1 MKSGQSL
8 RASGIGRGR
17 CGFLLLGTLAG
28 LALPAVATEV
38 GLAGVLGSKALLVI
52 DGGQPRTLA
61 VGQAYNGV
69 KLLAVNGDSVQVEMG
84 GKRRSLRLGQNAV
97 SDAGGGSEPVILR
110 ADPQGHFQTEGAIN
124 GVSIRFLVDTGA
136 TAVSIGAADARRL
149 GLDLDKAERG
159 YSETANGRTE
169 VRRVK
174 FDTVKVGNIV
184 LHNVEGIVHAQDMP
198 FALLGMSFLNR
209 TDMQRSGDT
218 LTLKRRF

>member
-8 RASGIGRGR
+8 EAPGIGRCR
-17 CGFLLLGTLAG
+17 RRLILLATLAG
-28 LALPAVATEV
+28 LVLPVSATEV

-52 DGGQPRTLA
+52 DGGPPRTLA
-61 VGQAYNGV
+61 VGQEYNGV

-84 GKRRSLRLGQNAV
+84 GKRRSLRLGQNAIAE
-97 SDAGGGSEPVILR
+97 AGSGDVPVVLS

-124 GVSIRFLVDTGA
+124 GVAIRFLVDTGA
-136 TAVSIGAADARRL
+136 TAVSIGASDARRL
-149 GLDLDKAERG
+149 GLDLGKAERG
-159 YSETANGRTE
+159 YSQTANGRTE

-184 LHNVEGIVHAQDMP
+184 LHNVDGIVHAQDMP

-209 TDMQRSGDT
+209 TDMQRAGDT